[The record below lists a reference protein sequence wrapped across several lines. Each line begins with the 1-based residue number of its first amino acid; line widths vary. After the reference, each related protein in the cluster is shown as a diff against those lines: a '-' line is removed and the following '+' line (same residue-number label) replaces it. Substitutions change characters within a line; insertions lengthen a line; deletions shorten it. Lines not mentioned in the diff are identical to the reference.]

1 MIIARQKR
9 KENIA
14 EYILYMWHIED
25 IIRAYKLDIE
35 AIHTHI
41 IMHFS
46 LDEATRKE
54 MKEWYE
60 SLIEMMNKE
69 QVMHTGHLQINQSS
83 VRLLCDFHVELL
95 ENEDEK
101 QYHSLYHQTLPL
113 IEEFRHKNAL
123 SDVPSI
129 EICLQFMYGIWLLK
143 IQKKEIS
150 TETNQAVVQIGKLL
164 AFLSK
169 KFKNNEEN

>member
-25 IIRAYKLDIE
+25 TIRAYKFDIE
-35 AIHTHI
+35 AIYTHI
-41 IMHFS
+41 ISKFS
-46 LDEATRKE
+46 IDDTTKKE
-54 MKEWYE
+54 MREWYE

-69 QVMHTGHLQINQSS
+69 QVMTKGHLQINNSS
-83 VRLLCDFHVELL
+83 VRLLSDLHIELL
-95 ENEDEK
+95 ENEDENH
-101 QYHSLYHQTLPL
+101 YHSLYHQTLPI
-113 IEEFRHKNAL
+113 IEEFKHKNSL
-123 SDVPSI
+123 TEIPSI
-129 EICLQFMYGIWLLK
+129 EVCLQFMYGIWLLK

-150 TETNQAVVQIGKLL
+150 AETNQAVLQIGKLL

>member
-25 IIRAYKLDIE
+25 TIRAYKFDIE
-35 AIHTHI
+35 AIYTHI
-41 IMHFS
+41 ISKFS
-46 LDEATRKE
+46 IDDTTKKE
-54 MKEWYE
+54 MREWYE

-69 QVMHTGHLQINQSS
+69 QVMHTGHLQINNSS
-83 VRLLCDFHVELL
+83 VRLLCDLHVELL
-95 ENEDEK
+95 ENEDENH
-101 QYHSLYHQTLPL
+101 YHSLYHQTLPL
-113 IEEFRHKNAL
+113 IEEFKHKNSL
-123 SDVPSI
+123 TEIPSI
-129 EICLQFMYGIWLLK
+129 EVCLHFMYGIWLLK
-143 IQKKEIS
+143 IQQKEIS
-150 TETNQAVVQIGKLL
+150 AETNQAVLQIGKLL

>member
-25 IIRAYKLDIE
+25 TIRAYKFDIE
-35 AIHTHI
+35 AIYTHI
-41 IMHFS
+41 ISKFS
-46 LDEATRKE
+46 IDDTTKKE
-54 MKEWYE
+54 MREWYE

-69 QVMHTGHLQINQSS
+69 QVKTKGHLQINNSS
-83 VRLLCDFHVELL
+83 VRLLSDLHIELL
-95 ENEDEK
+95 ENEDENH
-101 QYHSLYHQTLPL
+101 YHSLYHQTLPI
-113 IEEFRHKNAL
+113 IEEFKHKNSL
-123 SDVPSI
+123 TEIPSI
-129 EICLQFMYGIWLLK
+129 EVCLQFMYGIWLLK

-150 TETNQAVVQIGKLL
+150 AETNQAVLQIGKLL